1 VITRAVAMEA
11 ATFRQRLIEVVR
23 RFDDFTADNDPY
35 GEHDFGK
42 VTLDGSDHFFKIDY
56 YDKDKQYGSED
67 ASNPAITCRVVT
79 IMNAEDY

>member
-1 VITRAVAMEA
+1 MEA

-42 VTLDGSDHFFKIDY
+42 VTLDGSDHYFKIDY
-56 YDKDKQYGSED
+56 YDKDPLMPKQYGSED
-67 ASNPAITCRVVT
+67 ASNPAITCRVMT
-79 IMNAEDY
+79 IMNVEDY